1 METASPRT
9 LSREEEDRSILA
21 ALESA
26 VVDDSAYAPTVRGQ
40 EEDEYAQDSRW
51 RALLSDTVDAAKTY
65 EAENEALR
73 AKCRRLVSCWRAPAG
88 RRSH

>member
-26 VVDDSAYAPTVRGQ
+26 VVDDSAYAPTVRG
-40 EEDEYAQDSRW
+40 
-51 RALLSDTVDAAKTY
+51 
-65 EAENEALR
+65 
-73 AKCRRLVSCWRAPAG
+73 
-88 RRSH
+88 